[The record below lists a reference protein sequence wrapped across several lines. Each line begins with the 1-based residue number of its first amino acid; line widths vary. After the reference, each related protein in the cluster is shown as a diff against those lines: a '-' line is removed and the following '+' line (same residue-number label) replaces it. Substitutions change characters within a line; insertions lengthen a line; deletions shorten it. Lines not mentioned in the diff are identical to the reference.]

1 MGKKENNIDIITI
14 FTSISIVV
22 LIICYTYSIVNYLL
36 FGKNDTYNSVSDFFS
51 SPRNVFFVAVS
62 ILVFIMTLIFFG
74 CNLKNED
81 KESNNY
87 ICIKKSELDDIHDKI
102 KKQEKEIETLKKE
115 NK

>member
-1 MGKKENNIDIITI
+1 M
-14 FTSISIVV
+14 
-22 LIICYTYSIVNYLL
+22 LY
-36 FGKNDTYNSVSDFFS
+36 
-51 SPRNVFFVAVS
+51 VFDS
-62 ILVFIMTLIFFG
+62 KLSFIMTLIFFG